1 LIKNKIENKT
11 ADMTA
16 VDKIRRRLSLT
27 RTIPKPNEYIIAIDN
42 EYKNF
47 AFNEERAPLLRGL
60 WREQVF
66 QVSSD
71 HPVDLEI
78 GTGNGN
84 HFAHHSKSN
93 PDRCLVGLEIK
104 YKPLIQS
111 IRKALN
117 FEMKNARIC
126 RFLSH
131 NVDQLF
137 LPHEIN
143 NVFIHFPDP
152 WERPSRYKNRIV
164 QKNFLDIIYELQR
177 PGSFLEFKTDSR
189 DYFLWARKQI
199 AETQYKVEFETL
211 DLHNSERAENNFIT
225 TFEKIFIK
233 QNIPIN
239 YILLKKP

>member
-1 LIKNKIENKT
+1 MTNNIDKT
-11 ADMTA
+11 
-16 VDKIRRRLSLT
+16 RRQLSLT
-27 RTIPKPNEYIIAIDN
+27 RTIPKPTEYIIAIDN
-42 EYKNF
+42 ECKDF
-47 AFNEERAPLLRGL
+47 AFNEERAPHHRGV

-66 QVSSD
+66 QVPTE

-93 PDRCLVGLEIK
+93 PNRCLVGLEIK

-111 IRKALN
+111 IRKVLN
-117 FEMKNARIC
+117 FGMKNARIC

-137 LPHEIN
+137 VPHELN

-152 WERPSRYKNRIV
+152 WERPSKFKNRIV
-164 QKNFLDIIYELQR
+164 QKNFLDIIYDLQR

-189 DYFLWARKQI
+189 SYYLWARKQI
-199 AETQYKVEFETL
+199 AETKYQVEFETL
-211 DLHNSERAENNFIT
+211 DLHKSERAATNFIT
-225 TFEKIFIK
+225 TFEKIFIR
-233 QNIPIN
+233 QNVPIN

>member
-1 LIKNKIENKT
+1 
-11 ADMTA
+11 MTNNI
-16 VDKIRRRLSLT
+16 DRTRRQLSLT
-27 RTIPKPNEYIIAIDN
+27 RTIPKPTEYIIAIDN
-42 EYKNF
+42 ECKDF
-47 AFNEERAPLLRGL
+47 AFNEERAPNNKGI

-66 QVSSD
+66 QVPLE

-93 PDRCLVGLEIK
+93 PNRCLVGLEIK

-111 IRKALN
+111 IRKVLS
-117 FEMKNARIC
+117 FGMKNARIC

-137 LPHEIN
+137 VPNELN

-152 WERPSRYKNRIV
+152 WERPSKFKNRIV
-164 QKNFLDIIYELQR
+164 QKNFLDIIYDLQR

-189 DYFLWARKQI
+189 SYYLWARKQI
-199 AETQYKVEFETL
+199 AETKYQVEFETL
-211 DLHNSERAENNFIT
+211 DLHKSERSATNFIT
-225 TFEKIFIK
+225 TFEKIFIR
-233 QNIPIN
+233 QNVPIN
-239 YILLKKP
+239 YILLMKI